1 VTKYPDFVDTNG
13 TLLLIEGEPAVAT
26 NLLRALGLPH
36 VDRVGCLS
44 DGLQHLKQ
52 PDVVA
57 ILVSLLL
64 PDSQGIETFDAIAAA
79 AGRTPILV
87 LCATGDEHTGRLAV
101 ERGADDF
108 LPTDHL
114 DSYSVTRAVRS
125 MLDRH
130 AHDTALFMEKERAA
144 VTLNSI
150 GDAVLSTDVAGAVT
164 YLNPVGERMT
174 GWSRADALGRPL
186 AEIFNIVDNT
196 TREPPKNPLARAV
209 RENRTVNIGANC
221 LLIRRD
227 GYECPIEDSASPIH
241 DADGRIIGAVIVF
254 RDVSASREVST
265 QLSHLAQH
273 DFLTDLP
280 NRMLLYDRLQ
290 QAISLARRHAHYVAV
305 LFLDLDR
312 FKQINDSFGHAV
324 GDHLLQAVALRLT
337 GWVRR
342 SDTVA
347 RQGGDEFIVVLSEL
361 ATVDDA
367 RIGVARLLVS
377 LAMPYEN
384 GARQLRVPASIGVSV
399 YPDDGEDAET
409 LIRHADAAMYH
420 AKANGRH
427 TFAFFKPDMIAE
439 PGERRLTDQRAAA
452 GDSEEVAS

>member
-1 VTKYPDFVDTNG
+1 VTKCPDFVDTNG

-26 NLLRALGLPH
+26 TLLRALAGLPH
-36 VDRVGCLS
+36 LDRVACLA

-64 PDSQGIETFDAIAAA
+64 PDSQGIETFDAVAAA

-87 LCATGDEHTGRLAV
+87 LCATGDEHIGRLAV

-130 AHDTALFMEKERAA
+130 ANDTALFVEKERAA

-150 GDAVLSTDVAGAVT
+150 GDAVLSTDTAGTVT
-164 YLNPVGERMT
+164 YLNTVGERMT
-174 GWSRADALGRPL
+174 GWSRADAIGRPL
-186 AEIFNIVDNT
+186 AEIFNIVDST
-196 TREPPKNPLARAV
+196 TREPPKSPMARAV

-241 DADGRIIGAVIVF
+241 DAAGRITGAVIVF
-254 RDVSASREVST
+254 RDVSAARQVST

-273 DFLTDLP
+273 DYLTDLP

-290 QAISLARRHAHYVAV
+290 QAISLARRHGQHIAV

-324 GDHLLQAVALRLT
+324 GDQLLQAVALRLS

-361 ATVDDA
+361 ATVDDVDVS
-367 RIGVARLLVS
+367 VARLLVS
-377 LAMPYEN
+377 LAMPY
-384 GARQLRVPASIGVSV
+384 GQHRRQRLS
-399 YPDDGEDAET
+399 
-409 LIRHADAAMYH
+409 
-420 AKANGRH
+420 
-427 TFAFFKPDMIAE
+427 
-439 PGERRLTDQRAAA
+439 RRR
-452 GDSEEVAS
+452 